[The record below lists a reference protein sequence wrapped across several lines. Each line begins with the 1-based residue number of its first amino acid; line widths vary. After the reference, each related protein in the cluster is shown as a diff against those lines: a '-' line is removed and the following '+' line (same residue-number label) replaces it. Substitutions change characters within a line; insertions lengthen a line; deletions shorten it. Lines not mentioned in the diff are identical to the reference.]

1 LDPAAG
7 GAAALHREPLSF
19 VNAEPDIAIIGA
31 GAAGIGAARRLAGS
45 GLSVLV
51 LEALPRLGGRAW
63 TRHAAGMPLD
73 MPLDMG
79 CEWLHSGDR
88 NVWTGIAEANGFA
101 VDRRTAGWNA
111 QYRDLGFSPAER
123 DAAFAEFA
131 AWEER
136 LAAAPPA
143 SDCAADAL
151 DPHGKWT
158 AFLQALS
165 GYISGDELERI
176 SARDYAAYDHA
187 STDCN
192 WRLPAGYGT
201 LIAASFP
208 AGAELRLDTRVEAI
222 TLDARRVGLRTA
234 GGDIRPRAVILT
246 AATDVLARGAIALPS
261 ALDPWREAASFLP
274 LGRDEKLFLQI
285 TGDSPFAPES
295 HVIGDP
301 QDPATGSYNI
311 RPFGRPVIGCFLG
324 GAGARRAAAEGERAA
339 FARAIDQLAALFGN
353 DVRGCLQPL
362 LASDWAGTPGI
373 GGAYSHALPGYAGMR
388 QQLARPFDNR
398 LFFAGEATH
407 ATDFSTAHGAY
418 ESGLRAADEAILALS
433 AIA

>member
-1 LDPAAG
+1 MNAA
-7 GAAALHREPLSF
+7 
-19 VNAEPDIAIIGA
+19 PDIAIIGA

-73 MPLDMG
+73 MG

-88 NVWTGIAEANGFA
+88 NIWTGIAEQSGFA

-123 DAAFAEFA
+123 AAAYGEFE
-131 AWEER
+131 AWSQR
-136 LAAAPPA
+136 LTAAPPA
-143 SDCAADAL
+143 SDRAADAL
-151 DPHGKWT
+151 APDGKWT

-165 GYISGDELERI
+165 GYISGDELERV
-176 SARDYAAYDHA
+176 SVRDYAAYDNA

-192 WRLPAGYGT
+192 WRLQAGYGT

-208 AGAELRLDTRVEAI
+208 AGIALALDTRLDAI
-222 TLDARRVGLRTA
+222 TLDARRVVLRTA
-234 GGDIRPRAVILT
+234 AGDIRPRAVILT
-246 AATDVLARGAIALPS
+246 VPTDILASGAIALPS
-261 ALDPWREAASFLP
+261 ALDPWREAARFLP
-274 LGRDEKLFLQI
+274 LGRDEKLFLKI
-285 TGDSPFAPES
+285 TGNSPFAPES

-301 QDPATGSYNI
+301 HDPATGSYNI
-311 RPFGRPVIGCFLG
+311 RPFGRQLIGCFLG
-324 GAGARRAAAEGERAA
+324 GAGARLAEAEGEAAA
-339 FARAIDQLAALFGN
+339 FARAIDQLAVLFGN
-353 DVRGCLQPL
+353 AVRGCLQPL
-362 LASDWAGTPGI
+362 LASDWAGTPSI

-418 ESGLRAADEAILALS
+418 ESGLRAADETIAALT
-433 AIA
+433 A

>member
-1 LDPAAG
+1 
-7 GAAALHREPLSF
+7 
-19 VNAEPDIAIIGA
+19 VNAAPDIAIIGA
-31 GAAGIGAARRLAGS
+31 GAAGIGAARRLQGTGHS
-45 GLSVLV
+45 ILV

-73 MPLDMG
+73 MG

-88 NVWTGIAEANGFA
+88 NIWTGIAEQSGFT
-101 VDRRTAGWNA
+101 VERRAAGWNT
-111 QYRDLGFSPAER
+111 QFRNLGFSPAER
-123 DAAFAEFA
+123 DAAYAEFE
-131 AWEER
+131 AWGER
-136 LAAAPPA
+136 LAASPPA

-151 DPHGKWT
+151 APDGKWT

-176 SARDYAAYDHA
+176 SARDYATYENA

-192 WRLPAGYGT
+192 WRLRTGYGT

-208 AGAELRLDTRVEAI
+208 AGVELCLNTQVEAI
-222 TLDARRVGLRTA
+222 TLDERRVVLRTPS
-234 GGDIRPRAVILT
+234 GEIRASTVILT
-246 AATDVLARGAIALPS
+246 VPTSILASGAIALPA
-261 ALDPWREAASFLP
+261 ALDPWREAARFLP

-301 QDPATGSYNI
+301 RDPLTGSYNI
-311 RPFGRPVIGCFLG
+311 RPYGRKVIGCFLG
-324 GAGARRAAAEGERAA
+324 GAGARRAAAEGEAAA
-339 FARAIDQLAALFGN
+339 FARAIDQLAGLFGN
-353 DVRGCLQPL
+353 DVRHCLRPM
-362 LASDWAGTPGI
+362 LASDWAGTTSI
-373 GGAYSHALPGYAGMR
+373 GGAYSHALPGCAGMR
-388 QQLARPFDNR
+388 QVLAKPFDNR

-418 ESGLRAADEAILALS
+418 ESGVRAADEAISALG
-433 AIA
+433 APA